1 VISSCY
7 AGRLV
12 GSRFQG
18 SKQIWFSLVVAAFKV
33 FVSCQMN
40 ELYIVVAF
48 RLVTSMSG

>member
-1 VISSCY
+1 MISSCY
-7 AGRLV
+7 AGSL
-12 GSRFQG
+12 GWFQVSG
-18 SKQIWFSLVVAAFKV
+18 LKALVVAAFKV